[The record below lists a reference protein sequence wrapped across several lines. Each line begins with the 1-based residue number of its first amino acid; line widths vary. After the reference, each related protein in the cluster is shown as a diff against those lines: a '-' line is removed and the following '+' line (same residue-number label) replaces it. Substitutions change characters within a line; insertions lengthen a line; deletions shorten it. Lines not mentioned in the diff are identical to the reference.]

1 VDIIRQTTK
10 QPFGKTN
17 PGNIPFLL
25 RKQCWNLDKSYHVIE
40 VFDLMVCER
49 CEELKCYK
57 WFGFYCLGEDSE
69 DAGDDY
75 KGIPPFT
82 A

>member
-1 VDIIRQTTK
+1 
-10 QPFGKTN
+10 
-17 PGNIPFLL
+17 
-25 RKQCWNLDKSYHVIE
+25 
-40 VFDLMVCER
+40 LMVCER